1 MDQIIQPQT
10 LFMQA
15 FSFWYGIEEK
25 NEEDI
30 IRIGDQGKRY
40 GNDFQMLNCIQGF
53 SVDEIEP
60 STLGVLPI
68 IGESGNR
75 ILGINATK
83 KILDDLII
91 EK

>member
-30 IRIGDQGKRY
+30 YQA
-40 GNDFQMLNCIQGF
+40 F
-53 SVDEIEP
+53 SV
-60 STLGVLPI
+60 G
-68 IGESGNR
+68 SGAFVYH
-75 ILGINATK
+75 L
-83 KILDDLII
+83 
-91 EK
+91 